1 LIGEALNKARQ
12 EAARQEA
19 ARQRLPYA
27 VGAIEPPRRRGSL
40 GPLLAGILVGCLAV
54 GGLFGVA
61 YLAGWGPWNEKDKA
75 PDSPPVV
82 AEAAPAPVPALPVD
96 ASPVPAAPAPPP
108 SVAPEPLAQREP
120 VPEIPEPQP
129 RITITPEPAPAPAMA
144 PPVEAQPQEP
154 VPQPAPG
161 PVTPAPQPPPAPA
174 APAPQEAKSYV
185 GEVPVPGGGVLRL
198 SGIAFSEAS
207 PVVVLDGRV
216 MGPGESAQG
225 FTVMEIQSN
234 RVRLEGH
241 GETVYVSLK

>member
-27 VGAIEPPRRRGSL
+27 VGAIEPPRRRSSL
-40 GPLLAGILVGCLAV
+40 GPMLAGILVGCLAV

-61 YLAGWGPWNEKDKA
+61 YLAGWGPWNERDKA
-75 PDSPPVV
+75 PEPPPVV
-82 AEAAPAPVPALPVD
+82 AEAAPAPMPASPLD
-96 ASPVPAAPAPPP
+96 ESPVPVAPAPPP

-129 RITITPEPAPAPAMA
+129 RITITPEPAPALAIA
-144 PPVEAQPQEP
+144 PPVETRPQEP
-154 VPQPAPG
+154 APV
-161 PVTPAPQPPPAPA
+161 PVTPAPQSPPAPTT
-174 APAPQEAKSYV
+174 PVPQEAKSYV
-185 GEVPVPGGGVLRL
+185 GEVPVPGGGVLKL
-198 SGIAFSEAS
+198 SGIAFSETS
-207 PVVVLDGRV
+207 PVVVIDGRV

-225 FTVMEIQSN
+225 FLVVEIQSN
-234 RVRLEGH
+234 RVKLEGH